1 MKMRLRHVMTRNSE
15 TKSGLVN
22 AERAATGEIIPRP
35 GTKPEGALNGDQAL
49 VLVVD
54 DDVSVRSSLSRLLRR
69 EGFDVV
75 AEADGH
81 GALDS
86 VRLLRP
92 DVILLDVVLPDLDG
106 FEVCRRLKADP
117 ETRLTPVIML
127 TGLAAMEDR
136 VRGLDAGADDFIT
149 KPPERAELLARLRSL
164 LRVKRYTDELE
175 RAEAVLLSMARS
187 IEGKDPYT
195 EGHCERLAAWSSEL
209 GRRLGLS
216 DDHVTALD
224 RGGIV
229 HDIGKIA
236 VPDAILFKEGT
247 LTSEEWAIMRQH
259 PLTGERICAPLKS
272 LRLVLPIIR
281 HHHEKYD
288 GSGYPDGLAGEDIP
302 VIARVL
308 QVVDVYDALTTDR
321 PYKLALS
328 QEDALEKLHAE
339 AEMGWR
345 DPELVAE
352 FRRLALDEKDKA

>member
-1 MKMRLRHVMTRNSE
+1 MKMGLRHWTRKGE
-15 TKSGLVN
+15 TKSGFVN

-35 GTKPEGALNGDQAL
+35 GTKPRGALNGGQAL

-54 DDVSVRSSLSRLLRR
+54 DDVSVRSSLSRLLRM
-69 EGFDVV
+69 EGFEVV

-92 DVILLDVVLPDLDG
+92 DVVLLDVVLPDLDG

-195 EGHCERLAAWSSEL
+195 EGHCERLAAWSSEF

-216 DDHVTALD
+216 DDQVTALD

-259 PLTGERICAPLKS
+259 PLTGEQICEPLRS

-281 HHHEKYD
+281 HHHEKFD
-288 GSGYPDGLAGEDIP
+288 GSGYPDALAGEDIP
-302 VIARVL
+302 VTARVL

-321 PYKLALS
+321 PYKPAFS

-345 DPELVAE
+345 DSELVAE
-352 FRRLALDEKDKA
+352 FRRLMLDGKDKA

>member
-1 MKMRLRHVMTRNSE
+1 M
-15 TKSGLVN
+15 
-22 AERAATGEIIPRP
+22 
-35 GTKPEGALNGDQAL
+35 

-54 DDVSVRSSLSRLLRR
+54 DDLSVRSSLSRLLRR

-92 DVILLDVVLPDLDG
+92 DVVLLDVVLPDLDG

-117 ETRLTPVIML
+117 ETRLTPVVML

-175 RAEAVLLSMARS
+175 RVETVLLSMARS

-195 EGHCERLAAWSSEL
+195 EGHCERLAAWSSEF

-216 DDHVTALD
+216 DGHVTALN

-229 HDIGKIA
+229 HDVGKIA
-236 VPDAILFKEGT
+236 VPDAILFKDGT

-259 PLTGERICAPLKS
+259 PLTGERICEPLRS

-281 HHHEKYD
+281 HHHEKFD

-302 VIARVL
+302 VTARVL
-308 QVVDVYDALTTDR
+308 QVVDVYDALTTKR
-321 PYKLALS
+321 PYKPALS

-352 FRRLALDEKDKA
+352 FRRLILDGERGS